1 MTVTISRRGLSSAS
15 SIHLFPPHTWRG
27 TVSCKAALLLLLYGG
42 FSFTDESHAAQR
54 TGSREPAL
62 RSIRVVPESATL
74 QGRQASQQFVVMGE
88 YSDGLER
95 DVTLSSRF
103 RMRDSSVATV
113 DEVGKVKGNA
123 DGETQLQAEYGG
135 LDAVAQVYV
144 KDSLLGPLPSFE
156 RNIAPILTRHG
167 CNGSNCHGGVKGRG
181 GFKLSLYSLNPY
193 QDYKAIVEGGV
204 FHVLNADPD
213 DPTIPRIDMAEPER
227 SLLLWKPT
235 MQVPHGGGARFERD
249 SAEYSA
255 ILDWIEKG
263 AAYRTGGHVARARI
277 EQLEV
282 FPEEIVLGKDG
293 SQHILVSARS
303 SSGRAWDISDEVRY
317 ESQNPAV
324 VEVDRDGLVTAVQ
337 TGETNVLIRAAGRT
351 VYVRIGVISD
361 PVFESP
367 EIPKRNFIDER
378 VFSKLQRFHIAP
390 SELSDDSEF
399 LRRVCLDIMGTLP
412 PPNRVREFLAD
423 ADPGKRD
430 KLIDVLLDSPE
441 YVDFWTFR
449 FSDLFRVDQEPNY
462 SQLYWEWIRSSIAT
476 NKPYDQMARERLA
489 AQGRDR
495 PSRHY
500 YENNSQPERIL
511 AEELRLFAGRRF
523 DCAQCHDHPFEPW
536 SQDQFWGLA
545 AFFGNLDFVGYY
557 DLVFD
562 NPAGGYGDKGRT
574 GPLLHPRKQTVVQPT
589 FLDGTRLSEHQQ
601 RDPRVEFAN
610 WLTAHPYFAEAIVNR
625 IWGYFFGRGIVDPVD
640 DFKAS
645 NPPTH
650 PSLLASLAAEFRES
664 GHDLKRLI
672 RLIVRSRTY
681 QLTSKSNAS
690 NRNDRLNYSHFV
702 PRPLEAE
709 VLLDAISQVTGAPEV
724 FHEKPESD
732 GGQPPLGTRAIQLKS
747 PVRYS
752 SQFLDLY
759 GRPMRHVLPE
769 RDPSPSISQALHF
782 YGGDTYTAKLALEGG
797 RLDQL
802 LRREDSDGPIIEEFY
817 LAALSRFPT
826 AKERTELEA
835 ALVRANKSQRRQ
847 AFADL
852 TWALLTSR
860 EFAYNH

>member
-1 MTVTISRRGLSSAS
+1 
-15 SIHLFPPHTWRG
+15 
-27 TVSCKAALLLLLYGG
+27 
-42 FSFTDESHAAQR
+42 
-54 TGSREPAL
+54 
-62 RSIRVVPESATL
+62 
-74 QGRQASQQFVVMGE
+74 MGE
-88 YSDGLER
+88 YSDRLER
-95 DVTLSSRF
+95 DVTLASRL
-103 RMRDSSVATV
+103 RIRDSRVATV
-113 DEVGKVKGNA
+113 DEAGQVKGTA
-123 DGETQLQAEYGG
+123 DGETELRAEIEG
-135 LDAVAQVYV
+135 LHAVAQVYV
-144 KDSLLGPLPSFE
+144 QDSLREPLPSFE
-156 RNIAPILTRHG
+156 QSIAPILTRNG

-181 GFKLSLYSLNPY
+181 GFKLSLYSLHPY
-193 QDYKAIVEGGV
+193 QDYQAIVEGGV
-204 FHVLNADPD
+204 FHVLTAKPDNA
-213 DPTIPRIDMAEPER
+213 TMPRIDIAEPER
-227 SLLLWKPT
+227 SLLLRKPT
-235 MQVPHGGGARFERD
+235 MRVPHGGGARFERD
-249 SAEYSA
+249 SAEYST

-263 AAYRTGGHVARARI
+263 APYQTDGHVASARI

-282 FPEEIVLGKDG
+282 FPEEIVLSNHG
-293 SQHILVSARS
+293 SQQLVVSARS

-324 VEVDRDGLVTAVQ
+324 VEVGKDGLVTAVR

-351 VYVRIGVISD
+351 LNVRIGVISE
-361 PVFESP
+361 PLLESP
-367 EIPKRNFIDER
+367 EIPKRNLIDKH
-378 VFSKLQRFHIAP
+378 VFSKLKRFHIEP
-390 SELSDDSEF
+390 SGLSDDSEF
-399 LRRVCLDIMGTLP
+399 LRRVCLDIIGTLP
-412 PPNRVREFLAD
+412 PPHRVQEFLAD
-423 ADPGKRD
+423 TDPGKRD

-462 SQLYWEWIRSSIAT
+462 SQLYWEWIRSSIAA

-545 AFFGNLDFVGYY
+545 AFFGNIDFVGYY

-589 FLDGTRLSEHQQ
+589 FLDGTRLSEHRQL
-601 RDPRVEFAN
+601 DPRLEFAN
-610 WLTAHPYFAEAIVNR
+610 WLTAHPYFAEATVNR
-625 IWGYFFGRGIVDPVD
+625 IWGYVFGRGIVDPVD
-640 DFKAS
+640 DFKAA

-650 PSLLASLAAEFRES
+650 PSLLAALAAEFREG
-664 GHDLKRLI
+664 GHNLKRLI

-681 QLTSKSNAS
+681 QLTSKPNSS
-690 NRNDRLNYSHFV
+690 NRNDRLNYSHFI

-709 VLLDAISQVTGAPEV
+709 VLLDAISQVTGVPEV

-732 GGQPPLGTRAIQLKS
+732 AGQPPPGTRAIQLKS

-759 GRPMRHVLPE
+759 GRPMRHALPE
-769 RDPSPSISQALHF
+769 RDASPNLSQALHF
-782 YGGDTYTAKLALEGG
+782 YGGDTYTAKLTQAGG
-797 RLDQL
+797 RLDKL
-802 LRREDSDGPIIEEFY
+802 LRRKDSDGPIIEQLY
-817 LAALSRFPT
+817 LAALSRLPT
-826 AKERTELEA
+826 ARERAELEA
-835 ALVRANKSQRRQ
+835 ALARANKSQRRQ

-852 TWALLTSR
+852 TWGLFTSR